1 MLVLAPLPLPVADIE
16 VDLHRAG
23 YPLVAERWD
32 LHHQRVLERK
42 RWARAVSDSQARDTP
57 THTTPPHP
65 AESEMR
71 RSLPGEAG
79 RAPEAH
85 GSCVA
90 RAQRGLRGACGEE
103 AWASSKMLSTESGE
117 KS

>member
-1 MLVLAPLPLPVADIE
+1 MGE
-16 VDLHRAG
+16 G
-23 YPLVAERWD
+23 GER
-32 LHHQRVLERK
+32 LTSQGHTHPHH
-42 RWARAVSDSQARDTP
+42 P
-57 THTTPPHP
+57 PPHP